1 MGYGYC
7 THLGYQ
13 LFKNDMKCC
22 LHEIGITPTVELLE
36 YLTDNMWRILHHTLR
51 ANYMAEALRRRED
64 KEEDIERITGILP
77 LVDWMD
83 IIENHGVLD
92 I

>member
-7 THLGYQ
+7 THLGYR
-13 LFKNDMKCC
+13 LFENDMKC
-22 LHEIGITPTVELLE
+22 LREIGITPTMELLE
-36 YLTDNMWRILHHTLR
+36 YLTDNMWCILHHTLR
-51 ANYMAEALRRRED
+51 ANYMAEALRRRKD

-92 I
+92 L